1 MKRTIATSFLGLIPI
16 NIFFNQGNIFHL
28 NLAVLCLGLSVANH
42 SHTFYNH
49 HDWRRREGILRL
61 DQFVN
66 SFNVVYSIYSGLTS
80 VTCYLYGSTEF
91 LILSIVYIKYLLPTR
106 TEDYSPNQ
114 KSLHALWHC
123 MIVFGLTHYLLACA
137 K

>member
-1 MKRTIATSFLGLIPI
+1 M
-16 NIFFNQGNIFHL
+16 
-28 NLAVLCLGLSVANH
+28 GLSVANH
-42 SHTFYNH
+42 SHTFYSH
-49 HDWRRREGILRL
+49 HDWLRREGILRL
-61 DQFVN
+61 DQIVN

-91 LILSIVYIKYLLPTR
+91 LILAIVYIKYLLPTR